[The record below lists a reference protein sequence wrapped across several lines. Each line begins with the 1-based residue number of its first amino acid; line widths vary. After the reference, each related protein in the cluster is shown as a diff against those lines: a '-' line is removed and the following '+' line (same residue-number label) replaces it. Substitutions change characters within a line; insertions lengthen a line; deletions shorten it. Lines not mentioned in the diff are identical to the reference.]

1 MELSHNAYVGGLFEM
16 DHDRRGP
23 HHTVVLHKT
32 SVVAGGSTRSRL
44 LFLVLPLV
52 RSRGSHLGLGPSN
65 NNSPLL
71 CRTMLFYRL
80 QLMPDG
86 IYSVVQYTYIAVCSN
101 LKAKG
106 KCGVAVVSA
115 HDRSYICRLCNL
127 RA

>member
-65 NNSPLL
+65 NSPLL

-86 IYSVVQYTYIAVCSN
+86 IYPVVQYTYIAVCSN